1 MCDLSTPSVVSI
13 RPAKPSRYAHY
24 NVKTK
29 EQVTVLT
36 TMATQSSFFNNKAKR
51 FAKQQRS
58 NIINALAYVYCYFL
72 RAVRNG
78 DHPNNNSYIVQL
90 LTAAGPL

>member
-1 MCDLSTPSVVSI
+1 MV
-13 RPAKPSRYAHY
+13 A
-24 NVKTK
+24 
-29 EQVTVLT
+29 EVLNILT
-36 TMATQSSFFNNKAKR
+36 CSYFCLWNKAKR